1 MFINKNIKY
10 RDILIFA
17 LLWVIGYKI
26 IDNYGDFFD
35 IGKKILSIMSPFI
48 YAMICAYIL
57 NPIVNFFEKRLK
69 IKKVLAISITYS
81 MIVALIFI
89 ILFFTIPSIIDSILN
104 ITKEMPT
111 YVEVVQ
117 TWVDVMLK
125 NERVKGLIIQAGLL
139 SKFQEIST
147 QVGSVTIDVLQNLAM
162 YLVSFTSNLL
172 NVILGF
178 LISIYVLADKEKFV
192 RGARIITYM
201 ILKEENG
208 TKLISFIRTYN
219 RMIGVYIGIKAIDS
233 AIIGM
238 IALVGL
244 VIVGEPYAPLIA
256 LIGGITNMIPYFGP
270 LIGEIV
276 GVVVAVFVSPMK
288 ALIVFILL
296 LSIHLF
302 DAWYLDPKL
311 IGKKVGVSPL
321 GIILGVAIGGGFW
334 GPIGMLLGSPT
345 MATMNIYYEK
355 FLIKFKETNPKLV
368 KRENLD
374 ESIEE

>member
-1 MFINKNIKY
+1 LFINRNIKY

-17 LLWVIGYKI
+17 LLGVIGYKL
-26 IDNYGDFFD
+26 IDNYGYFFD
-35 IGKKILSIMSPFI
+35 IGRKILSIMSPFI

-57 NPIVNFFEKRLK
+57 NPIVNFFEKSLK
-69 IKKVLAISITYS
+69 MKKVLAIAITYS
-81 MIVALIFI
+81 IIIALIFI
-89 ILFFTIPSIIDSILN
+89 VLFFTIPSIIDSILN

-117 TWVDVMLK
+117 RWINTMLQ
-125 NERVKGLIIQAGLL
+125 NERVKSLIIQAGLL
-139 SKFQEIST
+139 SKFQEISS
-147 QVGSVTIDVLQNLAM
+147 QVGSVTIDLLQNLAM

-178 LISIYVLADKEKFV
+178 LISIYVLSDKEKFV
-192 RGARIITYM
+192 RGARIVTYM

-208 TKLISFIRTYN
+208 TKLINFIRTYN

-238 IALVGL
+238 IVLVGL

-256 LIGGITNMIPYFGP
+256 LIGGVTNMIPYFGP

-276 GVVVAVFVSPMK
+276 GVIVAVFVSPMK

-311 IGKKVGVSPL
+311 IGKKVGVSPF
-321 GIILGVAIGGGFW
+321 GIILGVTIGGGFW

-345 MATMNIYYEK
+345 MATVNIYYEK
-355 FLIKFKETNPKLV
+355 LLKRFKETNPKLV
-368 KRENLD
+368 KMENLD
-374 ESIEE
+374 EVIKE

>member
-1 MFINKNIKY
+1 LFINKNIKY

-17 LLWVIGYKI
+17 LMGVIGYKL
-26 IDNYGDFFD
+26 IDNYGYFFD
-35 IGKKILSIMSPFI
+35 LGKKILSIMSPFI

-57 NPIVNFFEKRLK
+57 NPIVNFFEKSLK
-69 IKKVLAISITYS
+69 MKKALAIAITYF
-81 MIVALIFI
+81 IIIALIFI

-117 TWVDVMLK
+117 KWINAMLQ

-139 SKFQEIST
+139 SKFQEISS
-147 QVGSVTIDVLQNLAM
+147 QIGSVTIDLLQNLAM
-162 YLVSFTSNLL
+162 YLLSFTSNLL

-178 LISIYVLADKEKFV
+178 LISIYVLSDKEKFV
-192 RGARIITYM
+192 RGARTITYM

-208 TKLISFIRTYN
+208 TKLINFIRTYN

-256 LIGGITNMIPYFGP
+256 LIGGVTNMIPYFGP

-311 IGKKVGVSPL
+311 IGKKVGVSPF
-321 GIILGVAIGGGFW
+321 GIILGVTIGGGFW

-345 MATMNIYYEK
+345 MATINIYYEK
-355 FLIKFKETNPKLV
+355 FLKRFKETNPKLV
-368 KRENLD
+368 KSENLD
-374 ESIEE
+374 ELIEE

>member
-17 LLWVIGYKI
+17 LLGVIGYKI
-26 IDNYGDFFD
+26 IDNYGYFFD

-139 SKFQEIST
+139 GKFQEIST

>member
-1 MFINKNIKY
+1 
-10 RDILIFA
+10 LIFA
-17 LLWVIGYKI
+17 LLGVIGYKL
-26 IDNYGDFFD
+26 IDNYGYFFD
-35 IGKKILSIMSPFI
+35 IGRKILSIMSPFI

-57 NPIVNFFEKRLK
+57 NPIVNFFEKSLK
-69 IKKVLAISITYS
+69 MKKVLAIAITYS
-81 MIVALIFI
+81 IIIALIFI
-89 ILFFTIPSIIDSILN
+89 VLFFTIPSIIDSILN

-117 TWVDVMLK
+117 RWINTMLQ
-125 NERVKGLIIQAGLL
+125 NERVKSLIIQAGLL
-139 SKFQEIST
+139 SKFQEISS
-147 QVGSVTIDVLQNLAM
+147 QVGSVTIDLLQNLAM

-178 LISIYVLADKEKFV
+178 LISIYVLSDKEKFV
-192 RGARIITYM
+192 RGARIVTYM

-208 TKLISFIRTYN
+208 TKLINFIRTYN

-238 IALVGL
+238 IVLVGL

-256 LIGGITNMIPYFGP
+256 LIGGVTNMIPYFGP

-276 GVVVAVFVSPMK
+276 GVIVAVFVSPMK

-311 IGKKVGVSPL
+311 IGKKVGVSPF
-321 GIILGVAIGGGFW
+321 GIILGVTIGGGFW

-345 MATMNIYYEK
+345 MATVNIYYEK
-355 FLIKFKETNPKLV
+355 LLKRFKETNPKLV
-368 KRENLD
+368 KMENLD
-374 ESIEE
+374 EVIKE